1 MNVTWV
7 MGYSTG
13 HEKGRILTID
23 MGGTSIRVCDVHLS
37 TAKRDFEQTQKK
49 YKLPEEIKIAT
60 SEQLWEWVADRVQD
74 FLNEH
79 DRGGQKEEKIPL
91 AFTFSFPVDQK
102 SIRSGILQHWTK
114 NFSVTGVEGQD
125 VSEQLEAAFNRKVRS
140 LGERPVQ
147 TT

>member
-7 MGYSTG
+7 MGYPTG

-23 MGGTSIRVCDVHLS
+23 MGGTNIRVCDVHLS

-49 YKLPEEIKIAT
+49 YKLPEELKTAT
-60 SEQLWEWVADRVQD
+60 SERLWEWVADRVQD

-79 DRGGQKEEKIPL
+79 DSQKEEKIPL

-125 VSEQLEAAFNRKVRS
+125 VSEQLEAAFNQKVS
-140 LGERPVQ
+140 PLGERSVQ
-147 TT
+147 TL